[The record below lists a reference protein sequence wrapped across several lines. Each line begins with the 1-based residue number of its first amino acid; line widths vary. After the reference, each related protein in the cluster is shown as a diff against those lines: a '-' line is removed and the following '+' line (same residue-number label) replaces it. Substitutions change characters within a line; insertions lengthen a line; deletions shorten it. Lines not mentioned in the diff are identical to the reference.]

1 MDKFS
6 HLVSAGENYR
16 KHASSA
22 LSYSIRLFYA
32 AIAVLIHAIYPQWHQ
47 NTASDIA
54 RKIVN
59 DVDSRQQKAG
69 EDKHK

>member
-1 MDKFS
+1 MYKFS
-6 HLVSAGENYR
+6 HLVAAGESYR

-22 LSYSIRLFYA
+22 LYYSLKLLYA

-59 DVDSRQQKAG
+59 DVDNRHQKAG
-69 EDKHK
+69 EDKNK